1 MLRRLLPLTD
11 ASIDE
16 RMTIEPDVSANAR
29 TVLANVFGYSDFR
42 NSQAETIAH
51 LEHGG
56 SALPVMPTGG
66 GKSLCYQIPAITRP
80 GTGLVI
86 SPLIA
91 LMQDQVDALEQAG
104 VPAAF
109 LNSSQ
114 SWAEQNEVLARLRAG
129 ALDLLYVAPE
139 RAVTA
144 RFLGVAD
151 QTEWS
156 LLAIDEAHCISQ
168 WGHEFR
174 PEYRELSVL
183 RERWSDVPCL
193 AATATADAPTRRDVA
208 AQLGLDSSDVF
219 VTGFDRPNLEYGV
232 TPKIDARRQLTT
244 WLTTRHRGDA
254 GIVYC
259 GTRKKCEQVA
269 DWLRQEGVDA
279 HAYHA
284 GMESADRAAVQRRFL
299 REDGVVVVATIAFGM
314 GIDKPDVR
322 FVVHLDVPRSLEA
335 YYQESGRAGRDGA
348 PSDCW
353 MLFGWQDVVR
363 ASQMIGSVADDAGTP
378 VQHRLTE
385 RRKLE
390 QLVGWA
396 ESPDCRRSGL
406 LRYFDDATTD
416 VSPRERCCDNCQ
428 SPPETRDATEAA
440 QKLLSC
446 VRRVGESF
454 GVVHVIDVLLG
465 RSTEK
470 VERFGHDRLS
480 TFGIG
485 PENDSHGWR
494 SVARQLVA
502 AGLLRVDVDG
512 KGVLELTHSS
522 WEVLRGE
529 RRVELK
535 VEHTTPGAARKTRRT
550 SKPAAAVELEGTD
563 HELFEH
569 LRALRQRIAHEQDVP
584 AYVIFHD
591 RTLAEMARHRPAD
604 LDELGT
610 LHGVGA
616 KKLERYGDQFL
627 RALGGES

>member
-1 MLRRLLPLTD
+1 MTT
-11 ASIDE
+11 E
-16 RMTIEPDVSANAR
+16 RDVSADAR
-29 TVLANVFGYSDFR
+29 TVLTDLFGYTEFR
-42 NSQAETIAH
+42 PSQAEIIAH
-51 LEHGG
+51 VEQGCSGL
-56 SALPVMPTGG
+56 LIMPTGG
-66 GKSLCYQIPAITRP
+66 GKSLCYQIPAITRA

-91 LMQDQVDALEQAG
+91 LMQDQVDALEQLG

-114 SWAEQNEVLARLRAG
+114 SWAEQNDVLARLRAG
-129 ALDLLYVAPE
+129 ALELLYVAPE
-139 RAVTA
+139 RVVTE
-144 RFLGVAD
+144 RFLSVAD
-151 QTEWS
+151 TTEWS

-174 PEYRELSVL
+174 PEYRELSRL
-183 RERWSDVPCL
+183 RERWPRVPCL
-193 AATATADAPTRRDVA
+193 AVTATADAPTRRDVA
-208 AQLGLDSSDVF
+208 AQLDLSADDLF

-232 TPKIDARRQLTT
+232 TPKTDARRQLVR
-244 WLTTRHRGDA
+244 WITTRHRSEA

-259 GTRKKCEQVA
+259 GTRRKCEQVA
-269 DWLRQEGVDA
+269 DWLRREGVDA

-348 PSDCW
+348 PADCW

-363 ASQMIGSVADDAGTP
+363 TSQMIGEVNDDDGTP

-396 ESPDCRRSGL
+396 ESPDCRRTGL
-406 LRYFDDATTD
+406 LRYFDDTSVDGTI
-416 VSPRERCCDNCQ
+416 RERCCDNCQ

-440 QKLLSC
+440 QKLMSC
-446 VRRVGESF
+446 VRRVGERF

-465 RSTEK
+465 RTTEK
-470 VERFGHDRLS
+470 VARFGHDRLS

-485 PENDSHGWR
+485 PEHDAHGWR
-494 SVARQLVA
+494 SIARQLVA

-512 KGVLELTHSS
+512 KGVLRLTEAS

-529 RRVELK
+529 RSVELK
-535 VEHTTPGAARKTRRT
+535 VERAAPEPARKPGRAATRT
-550 SKPAAAVELEGTD
+550 SAPAATVALEGAD
-563 HELFEH
+563 HELFER
-569 LRALRQRIAHEQDVP
+569 LRALRQHIAQEQDVP

-591 RTLAEMARHRPAD
+591 RTLAEMARHRPVD
-604 LDELGT
+604 LEGLGS

-616 KKLERYGDQFL
+616 KKLDRYGERFL
-627 RALGGES
+627 RALHEEG